1 MNRCEDYKGKLDD
14 LELTFNRRKTYT
26 IPGDR
31 LLLNIPLDGYRCLF
45 GLYGSQDS
53 KYHLGDVLLGD
64 YYTVYDLDNY
74 KVGLAKARVFED
86 QSKPE
91 IIDDGSARRAR
102 ENLVANLLIFFSA
115 VVVVGLVLIYWHCK
129 KKRQQ
134 APNHRFPLID
144 DYATNTGSFAET

>member
-1 MNRCEDYKGKLDD
+1 MAGIGLIPEHFSAIASVLIESDPTIFCDERQCLGMNRCEDYKGKLDD
-14 LELTFNRRKTYT
+14 LELTFNRGKTYT

-45 GLYGSQDS
+45 GLYGSQDG

-86 QSKPE
+86 
-91 IIDDGSARRAR
+91 
-102 ENLVANLLIFFSA
+102 
-115 VVVVGLVLIYWHCK
+115 
-129 KKRQQ
+129 
-134 APNHRFPLID
+134 
-144 DYATNTGSFAET
+144 